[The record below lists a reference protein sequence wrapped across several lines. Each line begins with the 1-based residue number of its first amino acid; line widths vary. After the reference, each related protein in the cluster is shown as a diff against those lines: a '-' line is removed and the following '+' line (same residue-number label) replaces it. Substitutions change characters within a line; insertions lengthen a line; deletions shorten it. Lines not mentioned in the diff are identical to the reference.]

1 MTQALNYA
9 NSLGTQSAH
18 RYNFDYKKNDTVIK
32 KFLEQNEN
40 KGLYFAEPEKTDI
53 IDLYV
58 FATAE
63 DRDNG
68 TNIIAGLEFEQL
80 KDTTW
85 TKTNLPKWRYYLE
98 RKRKQ
103 LKYPYITFYVQF
115 NFDLT
120 QATVLPHSYIYS
132 QPAVLRDVVGLDI
145 MYVVDTEKEFKG
157 KTNPNKLADQII
169 YEIGRLT
176 NTNKQALLQ
185 DTNLFKEKAREL
197 NQIYKLQHAD
207 QTIFRT
213 CMYQLLEDKYK
224 DEYAQTIKEIK
235 ELEQALL
242 TTSVA
247 NSSLHVVYEQ
257 AIATKK
263 SKISYMNPDK
273 LTKACYYQ
281 NLTENQ
287 KYLELYESL
296 IKSNNQ
302 NLRIE
307 YNGNRENIGDS
318 LEKATYHWE
327 KNLKENLLTDKIV
340 EQANPEDIDQAEAQ
354 ALKDLEAT
362 YIQLQEQ
369 IKEQYRQ
376 AREELEDENL
386 RKQRVDNRMS
396 LVRETLNLDELGLL
410 IK

>member
-1 MTQALNYA
+1 MTQAINYA
-9 NSLGTQSAH
+9 NSLGTQTAYK
-18 RYNFDYKKNDTVIK
+18 YNFDYKKNDTVIK

-40 KGLYFAEPEKTDI
+40 KGLYFTEPEKTDI

-80 KDTTW
+80 RDTTW
-85 TKTNLPKWRYYLE
+85 TTTNLPKWRYYLE

-103 LKYPYITFYVQF
+103 LKYPYITFYVQY
-115 NFDLT
+115 NFDLS

-145 MYVVDTEKEFKG
+145 MYAVDAHKEFKG
-157 KTNPNKLADQII
+157 KTNPNKLADQIT

-176 NTNKQALLQ
+176 NTNSRALLQ
-185 DTNLFKEKAREL
+185 DKELFKEKAKEI
-197 NQIYKLQHAD
+197 NQIYKLQYTD

-213 CMYQLLEDKYK
+213 CMYQFLEDKHK
-224 DEYAQTIKEIK
+224 DEYEQIVKEIK

-247 NSSLHVVYEQ
+247 NSSLHTVYEQ

-263 SKISYMNPDK
+263 SQINYMNPDE

-296 IKSNNQ
+296 VKYNNQ

-327 KNLKENLLTDKIV
+327 KNLKENLLTDKVI

-386 RKQRVDNRMS
+386 RKQKVDQRMA

>member
-1 MTQALNYA
+1 MTQAINYA

-18 RYNFDYKKNDTVIK
+18 TYNFDYKKNDTVIK
-32 KFLEQNEN
+32 KFLEENEN

-68 TNIIAGLEFEQL
+68 TNIIAGIEFEQL

-85 TKTNLPKWRYYLE
+85 TTTNLPKWRYFLE

-103 LKYPYITFYVQF
+103 LKYPYITFYVQY

-120 QATVLPHSYIYS
+120 QATILPHSYIYS
-132 QPAVLRDVVGLDI
+132 QPAVLRQVVGLDL
-145 MYVVDTEKEFKG
+145 MYAVDAHKEFKG

-169 YEIGRLT
+169 YEIGRLS
-176 NTNKQALLQ
+176 NTNSRALLQ
-185 DTNLFKEKAREL
+185 DKDLFKEKAKEI

-207 QTIFRT
+207 REIFKT
-213 CMYQLLEDKYK
+213 CMYQLLEDKHK
-224 DEYAQTIKEIK
+224 DEYEQIVKEIK
-235 ELEQALL
+235 ELEQGLL

-247 NSSLHVVYEQ
+247 NSSLHIVYEQ
-257 AIATKK
+257 AITTKK
-263 SKISYMNPDK
+263 SQIKYMNPEE

-296 IKSNNQ
+296 IKYKNQ

-327 KNLKENLLTDKIV
+327 KNLKENLLTDKVI
-340 EQANPEDIDQAEAQ
+340 EQATIEEIDQTEAQ

-386 RKQRVDNRMS
+386 RKQRVDQRMT
-396 LVRETLNLDELGLL
+396 LVRETLNLDKLGLL

>member
-1 MTQALNYA
+1 MTQAINYA

-18 RYNFDYKKNDTVIK
+18 KYNFDYKKNDTVIK

-103 LKYPYITFYVQF
+103 LKYPYITFYVQY

-145 MYVVDTEKEFKG
+145 MYAVDAHKEFRG
-157 KTNPNKLADQII
+157 KTNPNKLADQIT

-176 NTNKQALLQ
+176 NTNSKALLQ
-185 DTNLFKEKAREL
+185 DTNLFKEKAKEI

-207 QTIFRT
+207 KEIFRT
-213 CMYQLLEDKYK
+213 CMYQLLEDKHK
-224 DEYAQTIKEIK
+224 DGYEQIVKEIK

-247 NSSLHVVYEQ
+247 NSSLHIVYEQ
-257 AIATKK
+257 AITTKK
-263 SKISYMNPDK
+263 SQIKYMNPEE

-296 IKSNNQ
+296 IKYKNQ

-327 KNLKENLLTDKIV
+327 KNLKENLLTDKVI
-340 EQANPEDIDQAEAQ
+340 EQATIEEIDQTEAQ

-386 RKQRVDNRMS
+386 RKQRVDQRMT
-396 LVRETLNLDELGLL
+396 LVRETLNLDKLGLL

>member
-1 MTQALNYA
+1 MTQAINYA

-18 RYNFDYKKNDTVIK
+18 KYNFDYKKNDTVIK

-63 DRDNG
+63 DRDKG
-68 TNIIAGLEFEQL
+68 TNIIAGIEFEQL

-85 TKTNLPKWRYYLE
+85 TTTNLPKWRYYLE

-132 QPAVLRDVVGLDI
+132 QPAVLRQVVGLDL
-145 MYVVDTEKEFKG
+145 MYAVDAHKEFKG
-157 KTNPNKLADQII
+157 KTNPNKLADQIT

-176 NTNKQALLQ
+176 NTNSRALLQ
-185 DTNLFKEKAREL
+185 DKDLFKEKAKEI

-207 QTIFRT
+207 REIFKT
-213 CMYQLLEDKYK
+213 CMYQLLEDKHK
-224 DEYAQTIKEIK
+224 DEYEQIVKEIK
-235 ELEQALL
+235 ELEQGLL

-247 NSSLHVVYEQ
+247 NSSLHIVYEQ
-257 AIATKK
+257 AITTKK
-263 SKISYMNPDK
+263 SQIKYMNPEE

-296 IKSNNQ
+296 IKYKNQ

-327 KNLKENLLTDKIV
+327 KNLKENLLTDKVI
-340 EQANPEDIDQAEAQ
+340 EQATIEEIDQTEVQ

-369 IKEQYRQ
+369 IREQYRQ

-386 RKQRVDNRMS
+386 RKQRVDQRMT
-396 LVRETLNLDELGLL
+396 LVRETLNLDKLGLL

>member
-1 MTQALNYA
+1 MTQAINYA
-9 NSLGTQSAH
+9 NSLGTQTAYK
-18 RYNFDYKKNDTVIK
+18 YNFDYKKNDTVIK

-63 DRDNG
+63 DRDKG
-68 TNIIAGLEFEQL
+68 TNIIAGIEFEQL

-85 TKTNLPKWRYYLE
+85 TTTNLPKWRYYLE

-132 QPAVLRDVVGLDI
+132 QPAVLRQVVGLDL
-145 MYVVDTEKEFKG
+145 MYAVDAHKEFKG
-157 KTNPNKLADQII
+157 KTNPNKLADQIT

-176 NTNKQALLQ
+176 NTNSRALLQ
-185 DTNLFKEKAREL
+185 DKDLFKEKAKEI

-207 QTIFRT
+207 REIFKT
-213 CMYQLLEDKYK
+213 CMYQLLEDKHK
-224 DEYAQTIKEIK
+224 DEYEQIVKEIK
-235 ELEQALL
+235 ELEQGLL

-247 NSSLHVVYEQ
+247 NSSLHIVYEQ
-257 AIATKK
+257 AITTKK
-263 SKISYMNPDK
+263 SQIKYMNPEEF
-273 LTKACYYQ
+273 TKACYYQ

-296 IKSNNQ
+296 IKYKNQ

-327 KNLKENLLTDKIV
+327 KNLKENLLTDKVI
-340 EQANPEDIDQAEAQ
+340 EQATIEEIDQTEVQ

-386 RKQRVDNRMS
+386 RKQRVDQRMT
-396 LVRETLNLDELGLL
+396 LVRETLNLDKLGLL

>member
-1 MTQALNYA
+1 MTQAINYA
-9 NSLGTQSAH
+9 NSLGTQTAYK
-18 RYNFDYKKNDTVIK
+18 YNFDYKKNEEVIK

-40 KGLYFAEPEKTDI
+40 KGLFFKEPEKTDI

-58 FATAE
+58 FATEE
-63 DRDNG
+63 DRDKG
-68 TNIIAGLEFEQL
+68 TNIIAGIEFEQL

-85 TKTNLPKWRYYLE
+85 TTTNLPKWRYFLE

-103 LKYPYITFYVQF
+103 LKYPYITFYVQY
-115 NFDLT
+115 NFDLS

-132 QPAVLRDVVGLDI
+132 QPAVLRQVVGLDI
-145 MYVVDTEKEFKG
+145 MYAVDAHKEFKG
-157 KTNPNKLADQII
+157 KTNPNKLADQIV

-185 DTNLFKEKAREL
+185 DTNLFKAKAKEI

-207 QTIFRT
+207 QEIFQT
-213 CMYQLLEDKYK
+213 CMYQLLEDKHK
-224 DEYAQTIKEIK
+224 DEYEQTVKEIK

-247 NSSLHVVYEQ
+247 NSSLHIVYEQ
-257 AIATKK
+257 AIKTKK
-263 SKISYMNPDK
+263 SQIKYLNPDE

-281 NLTENQ
+281 NITENQ
-287 KYLELYESL
+287 RYLELYESL
-296 IKSNNQ
+296 IKYKNQ

-327 KNLKENLLTDKIV
+327 KNLKENLLTDKVI
-340 EQANPEDIDQAEAQ
+340 EQATSVEIDQAEEQ
-354 ALKDLEAT
+354 ALKDLENT
-362 YIQLQEQ
+362 YKKLQAQLKQQFREA
-369 IKEQYRQ
+369 K
-376 AREELEDENL
+376 EELEDENL
-386 RKQRVDNRMS
+386 RKQRVDNRMN
-396 LVRETLNLDELGLL
+396 LVRETLDLDKIDLL

>member
-1 MTQALNYA
+1 MTQAINYA
-9 NSLGTQSAH
+9 NSLGTQTAYK
-18 RYNFDYKKNDTVIK
+18 YNFNYKKNDTVIK
-32 KFLEQNEN
+32 KFLEENEN

-115 NFDLT
+115 NFDLS

-132 QPAVLRDVVGLDI
+132 QPAVLRQVVGIDL
-145 MYVVDTEKEFKG
+145 MYAVDAEKEFRG

-169 YEIGRLT
+169 FEIGRLT
-176 NTNKQALLQ
+176 NTNAKALLQ
-185 DTNLFKEKAREL
+185 DTNLFKAKAKEI

-207 QTIFRT
+207 KEIFRT
-213 CMYQLLEDKYK
+213 CMYQLLEDKHK
-224 DEYAQTIKEIK
+224 DEYEQVVKEIK

-247 NSSLHVVYEQ
+247 NSALHVVYEQ

-263 SKISYMNPDK
+263 SQIKYMNPDE

-281 NLTENQ
+281 NITENQ

-296 IKSNNQ
+296 IKYKNQ

-327 KNLKENLLTDKIV
+327 KNLKENLLTDKVI
-340 EQANPEDIDQAEAQ
+340 EQATIEEIDQTEAQ

-386 RKQRVDNRMS
+386 RKQRVDQRMT
-396 LVRETLNLDELGLL
+396 LVRETLNLDKLGLL

>member
-1 MTQALNYA
+1 MYA
-9 NSLGTQSAH
+9 VDAH
-18 RYNFDYKKNDTVIK
+18 
-32 KFLEQNEN
+32 
-40 KGLYFAEPEKTDI
+40 
-53 IDLYV
+53 
-58 FATAE
+58 
-63 DRDNG
+63 
-68 TNIIAGLEFEQL
+68 
-80 KDTTW
+80 
-85 TKTNLPKWRYYLE
+85 
-98 RKRKQ
+98 
-103 LKYPYITFYVQF
+103 
-115 NFDLT
+115 
-120 QATVLPHSYIYS
+120 
-132 QPAVLRDVVGLDI
+132 
-145 MYVVDTEKEFKG
+145 KEFKG
-157 KTNPNKLADQII
+157 KTNPNKLADQIT

-176 NTNKQALLQ
+176 NTNSRALLQ
-185 DTNLFKEKAREL
+185 DKDLFKEKAKEI

-207 QTIFRT
+207 REIFKT
-213 CMYQLLEDKYK
+213 CMYQLLEDKHK
-224 DEYAQTIKEIK
+224 DEYEQIVKEIK
-235 ELEQALL
+235 ELEQGLL

-247 NSSLHVVYEQ
+247 NSSLHIVYEQ
-257 AIATKK
+257 AITTKK
-263 SKISYMNPDK
+263 SQIKYMNPEE

-296 IKSNNQ
+296 IKYKNQ

-327 KNLKENLLTDKIV
+327 KNLKENLLTDKVI
-340 EQANPEDIDQAEAQ
+340 EQATIEEIDQTEVQ

-386 RKQRVDNRMS
+386 RKQRVDQRMT
-396 LVRETLNLDELGLL
+396 LVRETLNLDKLGLL